1 MRKCILCRKTLKH
14 SLYRMSNMPDRV
26 QHMRH
31 DDIQFGGGNG
41 VNLTLYQCDG
51 CGLVQFDCDAVEY
64 YRDVIRASKVSDE
77 LRRLRA
83 EQYQYLISKY
93 GLQNRKVWEV
103 GCGAGEFLHIW
114 KDFPVDSFGI
124 ENDSELVNKACM
136 DGLHVIQGF
145 ADADYIDRRGPFD
158 CFVSFNYLEHQPDP
172 CGMVSCIYNN
182 LAKGGIGLVTVPSF
196 EFFMEA
202 ASYYEFMRDHIA
214 YYTEGTLARLFELNG
229 FDVLEVSRFNGDT
242 TQLIVKKRS
251 MMQLPDFDG
260 QKKRIE
266 KEINTFI
273 TENDIEKVVV
283 WGASHQGLTMMATLS
298 FVKSIQ
304 YVVDSAS
311 FKWGGYTPVSHLLI
325 KKPQDMSGDDVDLV
339 IIMAPAFSEEIANSI
354 RMDYEN
360 VKYILAI
367 KDGEVIQKK

>member
-1 MRKCILCRKTLKH
+1 MKKCILCRKGLKH
-14 SLYRMSNMPDRV
+14 SLYSMSNMPDRV
-26 QHMRH
+26 QRMERRYSMLEN
-31 DDIQFGGGNG
+31 DNIE
-41 VNLTLYQCDG
+41 LTLYQCGG

-64 YRDVIRASKVSDE
+64 YRDVIRAGRVSDE

-83 EQYQYLISKY
+83 GQYQYLIDKY
-93 GLQNRKVWEV
+93 GLQNKRVWEV

-114 KDFPVDSFGI
+114 KDFPVESFGI
-124 ENDSELVNKACM
+124 ENDPELVGKACAE
-136 DGLHVIQGF
+136 DLHVIQGF
-145 ADADYIDRRGPFD
+145 VGDEYIDPRGPFD

-182 LAKGGIGLVTVPSF
+182 LAEGGIGLVTVPSF

-214 YYTEGTLARLFELNG
+214 YYTEGALTRLFELNG

-242 TQLIVKKRS
+242 TQMIVKKRA
-251 MMQLPDFDG
+251 MLQFPDFDG
-260 QKKRIE
+260 QKNRIE
-266 KEINTFI
+266 KTLNTFI
-273 TENDIEKVVV
+273 TEHNIEDVVV

-298 FVKSIQ
+298 FAKPIK

-311 FKWGGYTPVSHLLI
+311 FKWDCYTPVSHLRI
-325 KKPQDMSGDDVDLV
+325 KKPEALITDNIDLI
-339 IIMAPAFSEEIANSI
+339 IIMAPAFSDEIANSI
-354 RMDYEN
+354 RTNYTN

-367 KDGEVIQKK
+367 KDGEVIQKE